1 MSATR
6 VVYYRDGGRALL
18 QDWLDRL
25 SVKPRDKCLAR
36 LELLERYGHGLP
48 RPYADYLTSG
58 IYELR
63 VQFGRMN
70 YRMLYFFHGPG
81 VVVVSHG
88 FIKQQA
94 VVPMGEIRMA
104 MEHRRRYGVNPRAHG
119 CTTEG

>member
-1 MSATR
+1 MRTTR
-6 VVYYRDGGRALL
+6 VVYFREGDRALL
-18 QDWLDRL
+18 QEWLDRL

-36 LELLERYGHGLP
+36 LELLERHGHALG
-48 RPYADYLTSG
+48 RPYADYLTSD

-63 VQFGRMN
+63 AQFGRMN

-94 VVPMGEIRMA
+94 VVPIGEIRAA
-104 MEHRRRYGVNPRAHG
+104 MEHQRRYGVNPRAHG
-119 CTTEG
+119 FTTEG